1 MPDGI
6 EQGENNMRFC
16 KITIILFAFLTITI
30 LSTSAGYAQ
39 FWETLLGVGS
49 AVLENHIEKSSS
61 YSSQEKESMRN
72 NINTI
77 NNAINTNQN
86 ARNATKDAYQGNY
99 TGAVLQGDYYSS
111 KNESDYS
118 KNVDK
123 NKSFNS
129 NAKTLSPTN
138 CVVFKT
144 DDGE

>member
-1 MPDGI
+1 
-6 EQGENNMRFC
+6 MRFC

-39 FWETLLGVGS
+39 FWETILGVGS

-99 TGAVLQGDYYSS
+99 TGAVLQGAQTIMNATGNYQYDTYL
-111 KNESDYS
+111 
-118 KNVDK
+118 
-123 NKSFNS
+123 NS
-129 NAKTLSPTN
+129 ANQINNAK
-138 CVVFKT
+138 
-144 DDGE
+144 